1 MKLSAK
7 LGAVA
12 AIGTL
17 AVAVPAVAKPAHP
30 AHPTM
35 PKSSHKCTAH
45 EVAYVA
51 SGTIVS
57 WAATQNS
64 DKTWSG
70 TITVHVTRANHHAK
84 SDKGNDT
91 TYTLTNAKVL
101 LGHGVTN
108 PPVAGDRVNVLG
120 KVTELAKKCDQTGF
134 TPTATVRR
142 VIVHAPAPAKS

>member
-57 WAATQNS
+57 WAGTQNS

-101 LGHGVTN
+101 LGHGVTTRRSPVIGSTCSGRSPSSRRSATRRASLRR
-108 PPVAGDRVNVLG
+108 PPSVA
-120 KVTELAKKCDQTGF
+120 
-134 TPTATVRR
+134 
-142 VIVHAPAPAKS
+142 